1 MTLRCNDMNIV
12 IWCLNEH
19 ANVACILSSILN
31 SFLSAITYLP
41 VMTVGSLDANINIAL
56 PKYQQSNPT
65 GITLDLNQISWI
77 GIKKKTYFAFFW
89 IYFIVSMNQISKM
102 FGLIAAG
109 LISDRFGRKKA
120 MVVCSVLQI
129 LISIGVH
136 FCFSF
141 ISLLI
146 ALMFS
151 GCFNIMVLNPSY
163 AFLSVFNQGRFKNHL
178 Y

>member
-77 GIKKKTYFAFFW
+77 GEKKHIFLAFF
-89 IYFIVSMNQISKM
+89 
-102 FGLIAAG
+102 
-109 LISDRFGRKKA
+109 
-120 MVVCSVLQI
+120 
-129 LISIGVH
+129 
-136 FCFSF
+136 
-141 ISLLI
+141 
-146 ALMFS
+146 
-151 GCFNIMVLNPSY
+151 
-163 AFLSVFNQGRFKNHL
+163 
-178 Y
+178 